1 MSPTARIA
9 SATEE
14 MIVSLIR
21 HSTPLPAL
29 ITAI

>member
-1 MSPTARIA
+1 MSPTARTT
-9 SATEE
+9 SATEA

-21 HSTPLPAL
+21 HSALLPAL